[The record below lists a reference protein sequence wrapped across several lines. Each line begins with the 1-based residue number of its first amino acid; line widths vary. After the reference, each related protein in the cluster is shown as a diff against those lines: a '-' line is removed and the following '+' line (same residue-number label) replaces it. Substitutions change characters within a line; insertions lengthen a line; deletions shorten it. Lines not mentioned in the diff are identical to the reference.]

1 VGIVAGFGEL
11 VGYGLRIVSGR
22 LSDRTGLYWPV
33 TLVGYVVQLAARA
46 ASSRWPGV
54 GRRVGACRAR

>member
-46 ASSRWPGV
+46 AS
-54 GRRVGACRAR
+54 